1 MSLQVVHTYSTPWEA
16 GMAKSIL
23 EAEGVPAIA
32 DDTTLTGVTGAFYSN
47 DPPGYHVR
55 VDSAFLDRARE
66 LLRDWEENSEPLPEE
81 GEEAADDENEEPS
94 GEPPEGLDGDESEP
108 ESRP

>member
-32 DDTTLTGVTGAFYSN
+32 DGTTLTGVTGAFYSN

-66 LLRDWEENSEPLPEE
+66 VLRDWEENSEPLPEE
-81 GEEAADDENEEPS
+81 GEEAADENEEPS